1 MTPDR
6 PTSPDPPPPQR
17 PIRLATRG
25 SPLAL
30 AQTYLAIDRCRAA
43 FPDFA
48 FEIRIIKTT
57 GDRLQRAS
65 MAQTPALVSKGL
77 FTKELETA
85 LLRNEADL
93 AVHSLKDLPTE
104 LPSGLTLGAVLER
117 EDARDVFVCRS
128 AGSPLPTSTR
138 AHASPLDAL
147 PPQATV
153 GTSSTRRREQLLE
166 LRPDLRVVQI
176 RGNLS
181 TRLDKLA
188 HDPNL
193 AATLLAAAGLRRLGY
208 QLRPDGA
215 IHGPPQH
222 PAPPG
227 LRVALLPISLMIPC
241 VGQAAIGIE
250 TRADDPL
257 AQSLCLRLDHDVTR
271 ACVTAERAFLRA
283 MGGGCLS
290 PVAAYA
296 EVDFGLLRIE
306 GVSFRSGSAARA
318 AATGPL
324 NAPESLGQKLAS
336 RLS

>member
-1 MTPDR
+1 MHPDR
-6 PTSPDPPPPQR
+6 CASPDPASPQR

-25 SPLAL
+25 SPLAM
-30 AQTYLAIDRCRAA
+30 AQTHLAIDRCRAA
-43 FPDFA
+43 FPDLA

-65 MAQTPALVSKGL
+65 MAQAPASVSKGL

-85 LLRNEADL
+85 LLRDEADM

-104 LPSGLTLGAVLER
+104 LPAGLILGAVLER
-117 EDARDVFVCRS
+117 EDARDVLVCRS
-128 AGSPLPTSTR
+128 TGSALPTSTP
-138 AHASPLDAL
+138 AHASLLDAL
-147 PPQATV
+147 PPHATV
-153 GTSSTRRREQLLE
+153 ATSSTRRREQLLE

-181 TRLDKLA
+181 TRLEKLA
-188 HDPNL
+188 HDPDL
-193 AATLLAAAGLRRLGY
+193 AATLLAVAGLRRLGY

-227 LRVALLPISLMIPC
+227 LRAISLPIDLMIPC

-250 TRADDPL
+250 IRADDRL
-257 AQSLCLRLDHDVTR
+257 AQSLCSRLDHDVTR
-271 ACVTAERAFLRA
+271 ACATAERAFLRA

-296 EVDFGLLRIE
+296 EVDSGLLKLRGI
-306 GVSFRSGSAARA
+306 SFRSGHAARA

-324 NAPESLGQKLAS
+324 SAPEDLGQKLAS
-336 RLS
+336 RLL